1 VDLPSRWLLFNAV
14 IVLLVGL
21 LAGIP
26 YGIAINQKKSEHIV
40 SAWRLAHASL
50 SVGAT
55 TMFAISAVL
64 THLLVGVA
72 TKWLIVAAFVTSGY
86 GFCFA
91 LPIAA
96 WVGHR
101 GLSWSTPTSNKIVYL
116 GNSIGAWS
124 SLGGTLVMLYAAYES
139 LRM

>member
-1 VDLPSRWLLFNAV
+1 M
-14 IVLLVGL
+14 LLVGL
-21 LAGIP
+21 LAGVP
-26 YGIAINQKKSEHIV
+26 YGMAINQKKPEHIV
-40 SAWRLAHASL
+40 NAWRLAHGSL
-50 SVGAT
+50 SLGAT

-64 THLLVGVA
+64 THLLVGVV
-72 TKWLIVAAFVTSGY
+72 TKWLIVTAFVASGY

-101 GLSWSTPTSNKIVYL
+101 GLSWSRPNSNKVVYL

-124 SLGGTLVMLYAAYES
+124 SLVGTLILLYAAYES
-139 LRM
+139 LRT

>member
-1 VDLPSRWLLFNAV
+1 VDLPSRWLLFHGI

-26 YGIAINQKKSEHIV
+26 YGITINQKKPENIV
-40 SAWRLAHASL
+40 NAWRLAHGSL
-50 SVGAT
+50 SLGAT

-72 TKWLIVAAFVTSGY
+72 TKWLIVAAFVASGY

-91 LPIAA
+91 LPLAA
-96 WVGHR
+96 WAGHR
-101 GLSWSTPTSNKIVYL
+101 GLSWSRPGCVARIILGRETSSTPFR
-116 GNSIGAWS
+116 
-124 SLGGTLVMLYAAYES
+124 YAAI
-139 LRM
+139 